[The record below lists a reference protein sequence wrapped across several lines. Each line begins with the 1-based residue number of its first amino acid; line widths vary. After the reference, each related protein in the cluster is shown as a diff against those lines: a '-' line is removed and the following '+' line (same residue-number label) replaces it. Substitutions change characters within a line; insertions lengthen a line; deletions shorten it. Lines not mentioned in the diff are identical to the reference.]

1 MLQILQR
8 KSLIDSSSKA
18 EKYSIHKLLLSFV
31 REKGENE
38 MKEMVLNAKVRFF
51 ELHISL
57 FETLT
62 EKFLTGHSMSAFLEF
77 FQNEESFVQ
86 SLIDG

>member
-1 MLQILQR
+1 
-8 KSLIDSSSKA
+8 
-18 EKYSIHKLLLSFV
+18 
-31 REKGENE
+31 

-51 ELHISL
+51 ELYISL

-86 SLIDG
+86 SLIDGCLEERTVSKA

>member
-1 MLQILQR
+1 
-8 KSLIDSSSKA
+8 
-18 EKYSIHKLLLSFV
+18 
-31 REKGENE
+31 

-51 ELHISL
+51 ELYISL

-62 EKFLTGHSMSAFLEF
+62 EKFLTGRSMSAFLEF

-86 SLIDG
+86 SLIDGCLEERTVSKA